1 LRTIWKLLRL
11 LWTTARWQLVYAV
24 ALSTLLS
31 LAEGVSIAMVFP
43 LIALLGSGAGTAAAG
58 PRTRLLFNLLTATH
72 LPQSAWLPA
81 LLLVALISVGMLTQL
96 NSLLTSLSFNV
107 VLPLRAFLAERIYE
121 ASLHADWTFLTRRRS
136 SDLTHLLT
144 SEVTRVQVMAAALL
158 ALLSSG
164 MVGLLML
171 GLAFYLAPLLTLLV
185 LVCFGL
191 LIPRQKKAAQEI
203 HRSGLEVSA
212 RGRQVFESSAERLQN
227 LKVVKAF
234 GAQDVELKLFKQR
247 YDSVVRE
254 MMDNYWRATASSR
267 HFQLGSLGLLCG
279 LILLGLFGLHMPGG
293 TMLIFLFA
301 FVRATPRL
309 NVVQTKANELI
320 ADLPAYT
327 EIETFLR
334 ECAEHS
340 EADDAHS
347 VAPTLK
353 QSLRLHGVRFA
364 YAADAPLV
372 LDGVDMELAAGKMT
386 AIAGLSGAGK
396 STIAD
401 LVMGL
406 LIPQAGSGGSIS
418 ADGIEITRAN
428 ARAWRRQIGYVSQD
442 TLLFHD
448 SIRANLLWA
457 RPNATDAQLAEAID
471 AASAQFV
478 HDLAQGLDTPVG
490 DRGMMLSH
498 GQRQR
503 IALARAF
510 LLEPQ
515 LLILDEATNSL
526 DLENEEN
533 ILRTVR
539 ENKRRITTLLISHR
553 PSAVSAADKIYLLE
567 SGRIKRSGTWDA
579 VREQFSVAISAG
591 T

>member
-58 PRTRLLFNLLTATH
+58 PRTKLLFHLLATTH

-107 VLPLRAFLAERIYE
+107 VLPLRAFLAARIYE

-171 GLAFYLAPLLTLLV
+171 GLAFYLAPPLTLLV

-191 LIPRQKKAAQEI
+191 LIPRQKKAAREI

-234 GAQDVELKLFKQR
+234 GAQDVELKLFAQR

-279 LILLGLFGLHMPGG
+279 LILLGLFGLHMPGA

-309 NVVQTKANELI
+309 NTVQTKANELV

-364 YAADAPLV
+364 YAADAPLA
-372 LDGVDMELAAGKMT
+372 LDGVDLELAAGEMT

-406 LIPQAGSGGSIS
+406 LTPQAGSIA

-428 ARAWRRQIGYVSQD
+428 ARSWRRQIGYVSQD

-457 RPNATDAQLAEAID
+457 RPNATDAQLSDAID

-478 HDLAQGLDTPVG
+478 YGLVQGLDTPVG

-553 PSAVSAADKIYLLE
+553 PSAVSAADMVYLLE

>member
-11 LWTTARWQLVYAV
+11 LWTTARWQLVYAI

-43 LIALLGSGAGTAAAG
+43 LIALLGPSADTAAAG
-58 PRTRLLFNLLTATH
+58 PRTKLLFHLLAATH
-72 LPQSAWLPA
+72 LPQSAWVPA

-96 NSLLTSLSFNV
+96 NSLLASLSFNV
-107 VLPLRAFLAERIYE
+107 VVPLRAYLAERIYE
-121 ASLHADWTFLTRRRS
+121 ASLHADWSFLTRRRS

-144 SEVTRVQVMAAALL
+144 GEATRVQVMAAALL

-171 GLAFYLAPLLTLLV
+171 GVAFYLAPLLTLLA
-185 LVCFGL
+185 LVCLGL
-191 LIPRQKKAAQEI
+191 LIPYQKKAAREI

-247 YDSVVRE
+247 YNAVVHE
-254 MMDNYWRATASSR
+254 LMDNYWRTTASSR
-267 HFQLGSLGLLCG
+267 HFQLGSLALLCA
-279 LILLGLFGLHMPGG
+279 LILLGLFVLHMTGG
-293 TMLIFLFA
+293 AMLIFLFA
-301 FVRATPRL
+301 LVRATPRL
-309 NVVQTKANELI
+309 NVVQTKTNELI

-340 EADDAHS
+340 EADDAQAPS
-347 VAPTLK
+347 PTLK
-353 QSLRLHGVRFA
+353 QSLCLRGIRFA
-364 YAADAPLV
+364 YAPDAPPV
-372 LDGVDMELAAGKMT
+372 LDGVDMELIAGEVT

-406 LIPQAGSGGSIS
+406 LIPQSGSVA

-457 RPNATDAQLAEAID
+457 RPNATDAQLADAID

-478 HDLAQGLDTPVG
+478 YGLSQGLDSPVG

-553 PSAVSAADKIYLLE
+553 PSAVSAADKVYLLE
-567 SGRIKRSGTWDA
+567 SGRIKRSGAWDEI
-579 VREQFSVAISAG
+579 REQFSQFSVAISSG
-591 T
+591 N